1 MPVGRFAISENFMA
15 LMEALLFGFVVGHD
29 RDLLVSCGRSDSPYR
44 QCPDCSPLYCCSS
57 SLNAVTC
64 RSVRLARSRLTCIG

>member
-44 QCPDCSPLYCCSS
+44 QSRNAHRCSS

-64 RSVRLARSRLTCIG
+64 RSVSLARSRLTCIG